1 VNHEG
6 SPHFPFYHFDF
17 KGESDYT
24 ATYKDSPRTPT
35 KTINPKTKVKLGLGV
50 KEFETKYNQ
59 DFRYLKE
66 PKREELVYPRGNI
79 HTPTKANPKQYTS
92 NHRNA
97 YKKYRHR
104 VSKLEGF
111 PYP

>member
-50 KEFETKYNQ
+50 KEF
-59 DFRYLKE
+59 
-66 PKREELVYPRGNI
+66 
-79 HTPTKANPKQYTS
+79 
-92 NHRNA
+92 
-97 YKKYRHR
+97 
-104 VSKLEGF
+104 
-111 PYP
+111 